1 MVASGDRDEGRL
13 MRLFRVLLQL
23 AWRNLWRN
31 HRRTIVMLSAI
42 SVGVWA
48 MIFMTALT
56 RGMVDQMIVD
66 GIKALPGHVQMH
78 HPDYLDDPSI
88 NNRIPMSDEELEERF
103 GDAGFVAW
111 ASRVKVPAVITSE
124 RDSRG
129 ITLLGI
135 DPAAEQGLMFVDY
148 EQVDGRFLVDENDK
162 GIVIGRK
169 LAETLETEIGKR
181 VVVMSQD
188 PDNDIADRG
197 FRVVGLYEAS
207 TGAVEEA
214 YAFIGKRTAQKM
226 LRIEGG
232 TSEVVFVGGDY
243 RNVDPVYESVVVAVD
258 KTVVVNR
265 WYDVD
270 TYLGTMMNVMDGF
283 VLVWV
288 VVIFLALSFGL
299 VNTLVMAVFER
310 VREIGLMLA
319 LGMKPASILG
329 QIIIES
335 MLLLA
340 LGLAIGDLLAF
351 ATIVPL
357 QDGIDISFVGEGMEM
372 FGAASVLYPKLYM
385 NDIVLANVVVLVL
398 GFLASLSPAWRASRY
413 EPVEAL
419 AKVG

>member
-1 MVASGDRDEGRL
+1 
-13 MRLFRVLLQL
+13 MRLFDVLLQL

-31 HRRTIVMLSAI
+31 HRRTFVMLSAI
-42 SVGVWA
+42 GVGVWA

-78 HPDYLDDPSI
+78 NPDYLDDPSI
-88 NNRIPMSDEELEERF
+88 NNRIPISDDELQEKF
-103 GDAGFVAW
+103 GAAGFVAW

-135 DPAAEQGLMFVDY
+135 DPAAERDLMFVDY
-148 EQVDGRFLVDENDK
+148 EQVEGRFLEDENDN
-162 GIVIGRK
+162 GIVIGQK
-169 LAETLETEIGKR
+169 LADTLETEIGKR

-214 YAFIGKRTAQKM
+214 YAFVGKATAQKM

-232 TSEVVFVGGDY
+232 TSEVVFVGDDY
-243 RNVDPVYESVVVAVD
+243 RNVDTVYEFVLAAVD
-258 KTVVVNR
+258 NTVVVNR

-288 VVIFLALSFGL
+288 IVIFLALSFGL
-299 VNTLVMAVFER
+299 VNTLLMAVFER

-335 MLLLA
+335 MLLLV

-357 QDGIDISFVGEGMEM
+357 EGGIDISFVGEGMEM
-372 FGAASVLYPKLYM
+372 FGAASVLYPKIYM

-419 AKVG
+419 TKVG